1 MAEYGGFYFDV
12 DVELFGALDELS
24 CQRGFIS
31 FESLNLINSGS
42 GFAVQKGDPLV
53 NGLRDAYTSRSFRL
67 SDQNNNETPCSVY
80 ETDYFREQDVRID
93 DTFQKIGDFLI
104 LPHEFF
110 APVNQHNGA
119 WELTGNT
126 KGIHYFACSWFDRD
140 MREEWDTR
148 KEKMADLNQQIFMG
162 WRAEKKR
169 MGKGEK

>member
-1 MAEYGGFYFDV
+1 
-12 DVELFGALDELS
+12 
-24 CQRGFIS
+24 
-31 FESLNLINSGS
+31 LNLLNSGS

-80 ETDYFREQDVRID
+80 ETDYFREQGVRID

-110 APVNQHNGA
+110 APVNQYNGA